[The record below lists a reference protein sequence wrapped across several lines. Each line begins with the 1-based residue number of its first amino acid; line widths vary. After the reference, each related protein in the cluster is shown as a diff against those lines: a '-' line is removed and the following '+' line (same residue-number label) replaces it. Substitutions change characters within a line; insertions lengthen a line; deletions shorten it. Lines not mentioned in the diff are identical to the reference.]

1 MTSYA
6 KDIYP
11 LFTDKD
17 VRGMSKFF
25 DLHSFGDV
33 KARSKQIFDRIRGIG
48 GSVMPPPPNGDG
60 PPQEKIDLFEAWV
73 KEGCPP

>member
-1 MTSYA
+1 MISYA

-25 DLHSFGDV
+25 DLRSFRDV
-33 KARSKQIFDRIRGIG
+33 KARSEQISNRIRGIWRLG
-48 GSVMPPPPNGDG
+48 HTAAAAERRLSLVAREDRS
-60 PPQEKIDLFEAWV
+60 I
-73 KEGCPP
+73 

>member
-1 MTSYA
+1 MISYA

-25 DLHSFGDV
+25 DLRSFGDV
-33 KARSKQIFDRIRGIG
+33 KGRSEQISNRIRRIG
-48 GSVMPPPPNGDG
+48 GSVMPPPPNGEVLG
-60 PPQEKIDLFEAWV
+60 RKRRSIYL
-73 KEGCPP
+73 KRG